1 VAALS
6 CWCYRRPDPNN
17 TRSIAVPVAINRARL
32 QSERRQRG
40 WSQDDLAAASGIS
53 ARTVQR
59 LERGGKATVSSLAA
73 LASALAVSAG
83 ELTASIG
90 PVRRITPLTV
100 LADIAPTV
108 DRFRRM
114 GFGAIETEHAGCVG
128 VVAGNSHH
136 LLCSRAFMVGD
147 WPADIVAPLVGHTI
161 PYIWVSSLESASQ
174 AWDFVVHRIVT
185 DHGTREA
192 LVQAGDGCAILA
204 ETVES
209 SKRLHSE
216 SRT

>member
-1 VAALS
+1 
-6 CWCYRRPDPNN
+6 
-17 TRSIAVPVAINRARL
+17 VPVAVNRARL
-32 QSERRQRG
+32 KSERRQRG

-83 ELTASIG
+83 ELTAPTG

-100 LADIAPTV
+100 LVDIAPAV

-114 GFGAIETEHAGCVG
+114 GFGVIETEHAGCVG
-128 VVAGNSHH
+128 VAAGNSHH
-136 LLCSRAFMVGD
+136 LLCSRAFMDRD
-147 WPADIVAPLVGHTI
+147 WPADIVAPLVGQTI
-161 PYIWVSSLESASQ
+161 SYIWVASLESASQ
-174 AWDFVVHRIVT
+174 AWDHVVHRIVT

-192 LVQAGDGCAILA
+192 LVRAVDGYAILA
-204 ETVES
+204 ETVN
-209 SKRLHSE
+209 
-216 SRT
+216 